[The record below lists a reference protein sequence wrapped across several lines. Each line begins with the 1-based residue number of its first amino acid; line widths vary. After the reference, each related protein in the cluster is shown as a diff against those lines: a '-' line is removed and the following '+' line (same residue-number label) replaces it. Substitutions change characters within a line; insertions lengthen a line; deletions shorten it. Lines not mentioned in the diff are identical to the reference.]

1 MTMSTP
7 IHDVFPHVRIIMG
20 IVVGLGITRLLI
32 GSARFVQHPG
42 RERPSA
48 IHLAWVISM
57 LLMLAHFWWWEFWL
71 YDIGDWVF
79 SLYIFLI
86 GYTVALFLLCALLYP
101 DDIREYK
108 NYEDYFLSRRKWFFG
123 LLALVFVFDIAD
135 TLWKGEEHLLSF
147 GPEYPIRAGV
157 YIVLCVAAMGIA
169 NRRFHQV
176 FAAANLIYQI
186 SFILRQFDRLT

>member
-20 IVVGLGITRLLI
+20 IVVGLGITRLLV

-42 RERPSA
+42 REKPSA
-48 IHLAWVISM
+48 VHLAWVISM

-108 NYEDYFLSRRKWFFG
+108 NYEDYFLSRRK
-123 LLALVFVFDIAD
+123 
-135 TLWKGEEHLLSF
+135 
-147 GPEYPIRAGV
+147 
-157 YIVLCVAAMGIA
+157 
-169 NRRFHQV
+169 
-176 FAAANLIYQI
+176 
-186 SFILRQFDRLT
+186 